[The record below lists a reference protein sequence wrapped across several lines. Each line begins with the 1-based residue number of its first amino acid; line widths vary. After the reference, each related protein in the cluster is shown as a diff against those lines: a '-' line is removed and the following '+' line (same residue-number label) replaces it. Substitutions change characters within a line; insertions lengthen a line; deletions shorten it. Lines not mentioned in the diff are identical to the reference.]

1 MDKNKYISFRADQDL
16 EEKINEM
23 IEVLNTRS
31 LKDGFEYN
39 RTDVLKMAIDYYY
52 FEVMNQNNAGIVNDI
67 IMNAINTYLRSQV
80 RVDNDFKNGMLTE
93 VIINQEI
100 LKILLSI
107 NNIKYENLI
116 DTIQNN
122 INERILFN
130 EKNGD

>member
-1 MDKNKYISFRADQDL
+1 MDNKYISFRSEPDID
-16 EEKINEM
+16 EKLNEM

-31 LKDGFEYN
+31 LKDGVEYN

-52 FEVMNQNNAGIVNDI
+52 FEVMNQNNTGIVNDI

-80 RVDNDFKNGMLTE
+80 RVDNDFKNAMLTE
-93 VIINQEI
+93 VIINQEL
-100 LKILLSI
+100 LKILLSC
-107 NNIKYENLI
+107 NDIKYEDMI

-130 EKNGD
+130 EKNG

>member
-1 MDKNKYISFRADQDL
+1 MDNKYISFRSEPDIDGKL
-16 EEKINEM
+16 NEM
-23 IEVLNTRS
+23 IGVLNTRS
-31 LKDGFEYN
+31 LKDGVEYN

-52 FEVMNQNNAGIVNDI
+52 FEVMNQNNTGIVNDI

-93 VIINQEI
+93 VIVNQEI
-100 LKILLSI
+100 LKILLSSNDI
-107 NNIKYENLI
+107 EYEDLI

-130 EKNGD
+130 EENG

>member
-1 MDKNKYISFRADQDL
+1 MDKDKTISFRADQHI
-16 EEKINEM
+16 EEKLNEM

-31 LKDGFEYN
+31 LKDGVEYK

-52 FEVMNQNNAGIVNDI
+52 FEVMNQNNTGIVNGI
-67 IMNAINTYLRSQV
+67 IINAINTYLRSQV

-100 LKILLSI
+100 LKILLSS
-107 NNIKYENLI
+107 NDIKYEDLI

-130 EKNGD
+130 EKNG

>member
-1 MDKNKYISFRADQDL
+1 MDNYKKITFRIDQDVS
-16 EEKINEM
+16 EKLNEM

-31 LKDGFEYN
+31 LKDRFEYN

-52 FEVMNQNNAGIVNDI
+52 FEVMSQKSTGIMNDI

-107 NNIKYENLI
+107 NDIKYEDLI

-130 EKNGD
+130 EKNG

>member
-1 MDKNKYISFRADQDL
+1 MDNKYISFRSEPDID
-16 EEKINEM
+16 EKLNEM
-23 IEVLNTRS
+23 IGVLNTRS
-31 LKDGFEYN
+31 LKDGVEYN

-52 FEVMNQNNAGIVNDI
+52 FEVMNQNNTGIVNDI

-100 LKILLSI
+100 LKILLSS
-107 NNIKYENLI
+107 NDIKYEDLI

-122 INERILFN
+122 INERILYN
-130 EKNGD
+130 EENG